1 MTKTALHSLLAT
13 IAITGS
19 LAATG
24 LAATAGQARAAEELS
39 VQYDLYTRGM
49 RAFALNY
56 DARIEPA
63 AYSARAKLRPKGLAS
78 LLVDVKMDMETAGTL
93 TADGAIPRS
102 FSMGINE
109 DGKSGNYA
117 VTFKGLKP
125 ASSKRHPGVNAEM
138 AAKLDAASAKGV
150 RDTLSSI
157 MNMAVAAGGNPC
169 NGNHRI
175 YNGKE
180 VFQLKLTKL
189 KDDVFHNKDGGVYRG
204 PAIACRLVYSTLAG
218 LSPKSEAKYRKNPPT
233 FNVWFAP
240 VESKSL
246 GRPINVLI
254 GVTGQ
259 IKGKDFVAYAN
270 RATINGK
277 PFNAQSM
284 ASK

>member
-1 MTKTALHSLLAT
+1 MKKTAIHSLLAT
-13 IAITGS
+13 IALTGS

-24 LAATAGQARAAEELS
+24 LAATSGQAQAAEELS

-49 RAFALNY
+49 RAFALSY
-56 DARIEPA
+56 DARIEPS

-78 LLVDVKMDMETAGTL
+78 LLVDVKMDMESTGTL
-93 TADGAIPRS
+93 TPQGAVPRS
-102 FSMGINE
+102 FTMGVND
-109 DGKSGNYA
+109 DGKSGSYA

-125 ASSKRHPGVNAEM
+125 ASSKRQPGIDAKM
-138 AAKLDAASAKGV
+138 AAKLDAATAKGA
-150 RDTLSSI
+150 RDTLSTI
-157 MNMAVAAGGNPC
+157 MNMAVSDGGHPC
-169 NGNHRI
+169 NGTQTV

-189 KDDVFHNKDGGVYRG
+189 KDDTFHDKDGGVYRG
-204 PAIACRLVYSTLAG
+204 PAISCQLVYSTVAG

-240 VESKSL
+240 VDSKTL
-246 GRPINVLI
+246 GRPINVLV
-254 GVTGQ
+254 GVSGK

-277 PFNAQSM
+277 PFNGQSL